1 MPNPPFWCS
10 ITVCRA
16 LPYQGKQVL
25 SLLTW
30 VQVAKDC
37 SAALLVLGLLAV
49 LTSALGH
56 VPWRFRLGGVLPL
69 AGSGFAW
76 IAAAHLQGTFG
87 YVVQLEGD
95 FGGTGP
101 RAAYTRLELMIS
113 TALQGAVVLERI
125 VVGVTIVLLLACVLV
140 LWRGFLV
147 RERTDSYL
155 HATYLDFQ
163 RTNMRSLGRTR

>member
-1 MPNPPFWCS
+1 VYHVS
-10 ITVCRA
+10 YGIRA
-16 LPYQGKQVL
+16 SVRSSY
-25 SLLTW
+25 
-30 VQVAKDC
+30 
-37 SAALLVLGLLAV
+37 
-49 LTSALGH
+49 
-56 VPWRFRLGGVLPL
+56 
-69 AGSGFAW
+69 AW
-76 IAAAHLQGTFG
+76 IAAAHPQGTFG

-113 TALQGAVVLERI
+113 TALQGAVVLGWV
-125 VVGVTIVLLLACVLV
+125 VVGVTNVLLLACVLI

-155 HATYLDFQ
+155 HATHLDFQ